1 MNKYLNIFLLV
12 LSLVFLGLS
21 VESLVDRRKH
31 TSTKRFLEK
40 HLADI
45 ANHCQVKEYSPADDR
60 MTYQCN
66 EMTVVLKLSA
76 VLDFREELEK
86 SEDMRAR
93 FFR

>member
-45 ANHCQVKEYSPADDR
+45 ANHCQVK
-60 MTYQCN
+60 
-66 EMTVVLKLSA
+66 
-76 VLDFREELEK
+76 
-86 SEDMRAR
+86 
-93 FFR
+93 